1 MGCVFSRAVKMQKSC
16 HFLQMEFTDSGSQ
29 SLDSP
34 PREIKMV
41 DAVAVASGDIRF
53 LIIPLK

>member
-1 MGCVFSRAVKMQKSC
+1 MFSFSSAVRLQK
-16 HFLQMEFTDSGSQ
+16 FLSFFFQMEFTDSDGQ

-41 DAVAVASGDIRF
+41 DAVAVASGDIRY
-53 LIIPLK
+53 

>member
-1 MGCVFSRAVKMQKSC
+1 MQKSC